1 MMDKT
6 QYTIHRS
13 EITPPSLQLVR
24 GEVRELGRQLRDRGG
39 GEQRPGERGHTHAG
53 DQAVARLSVTIRRLR
68 GQFLVD

>member
-6 QYTIHRS
+6 QYTMHGS
-13 EITPPSLQLVR
+13 EIAQSLQLVR
-24 GEVRELGRQLRDRGG
+24 GEVRELGRQLRDRGS

-53 DQAVARLSVTIRRLR
+53 DQAVTRPSVTLRLR